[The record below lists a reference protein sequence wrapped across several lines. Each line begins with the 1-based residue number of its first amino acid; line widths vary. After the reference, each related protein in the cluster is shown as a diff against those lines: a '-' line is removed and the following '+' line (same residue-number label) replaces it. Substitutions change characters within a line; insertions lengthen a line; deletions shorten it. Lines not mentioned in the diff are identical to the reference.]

1 MIFMFVLLSSFVGSL
16 QDDVG
21 MISNIGDIESDV
33 LELKR
38 NEKYFLLV
46 RISSI

>member
-1 MIFMFVLLSSFVGSL
+1 MFVLLSSSVSSL

-21 MISNIGDIESDV
+21 MISNIGDIESDI

-38 NEKYFLLV
+38 N
-46 RISSI
+46 

>member
-1 MIFMFVLLSSFVGSL
+1 MFVLLSSSVGSL

-21 MISNIGDIESDV
+21 MIRNIGDIESDV

-38 NEKYFLLV
+38 N
-46 RISSI
+46 

>member
-1 MIFMFVLLSSFVGSL
+1 MIFMFVLLSSSVSSL

-21 MISNIGDIESDV
+21 MISNIGDIESDI

-38 NEKYFLLV
+38 N
-46 RISSI
+46 